1 MCALK
6 LYNKNLNIKRIKS
19 QHIFNDIPIFMRDLI
34 IIFITYLICVLNA
47 YINTTLSNLHK

>member
-19 QHIFNDIPIFMRDLI
+19 QHIFNYIPIFMQDLI
-34 IIFITYLICVLNA
+34 ITFIIYLICTLNA
-47 YINTTLSNLHK
+47 YINTTLSNLYK